1 MSNDYL
7 KYFKP
12 PVLIG
17 LVAALTTG
25 LLAIKVHWGIT
36 LSIIGVIT
44 TVLSV
49 VATNC
54 WKSRLF
60 NWMFWVDDISGTYEG
75 ILRYQVV
82 LDGKVK
88 NGELKH
94 IKVINQNGYRI
105 SVSSFTYKTDGT
117 PSSPSENIGMYI
129 KKTTDDKHFE
139 LLFSYKNDG
148 SREQNFPP
156 HYGTDFLKVINTNGQ
171 KSITGRYYTEREPQT
186 KGNYIEMNW
195 VSDNQ
200 EHKF

>member
-1 MSNDYL
+1 MKNDYL

-12 PVLIG
+12 SVLIS
-17 LVAALTTG
+17 LIA
-25 LLAIKVHWGIT
+25 LLAIGLYVLKSHILVGF
-36 LSIIGVIT
+36 SIISVIVF
-44 TVLSV
+44 VLSLI
-49 VATNC
+49 ATNL
-54 WKSRLF
+54 WKSKLF

-75 ILRYQVV
+75 LLRYQVII
-82 LDGKVK
+82 DGKVK

-129 KKTTDDKHFE
+129 KKTTDEKHFE

-156 HYGTDFLKVINTNGQ
+156 HYGTDFLKVISNNGQ

-186 KGNYIEMNW
+186 KGDYFEMNW